1 MDNLHISG
9 IAIVAPLHLSPERV
23 PHDDTRAHSIRPL
36 RRNLATM
43 HMAAAVASNPHR
55 SSATVRP
62 RSHDVRLRCSSS
74 LARIGVDPAEV
85 LEEAADNKQAAA
97 AAREQQRH
105 RSRDEENPR
114 PSRHQQRDEYRASP
128 DRKRRRENVSHYRD
142 TKRSSSSGRLSA
154 ATGTSAYAH
163 RRDRDDAY
171 RAGKKKKHER
181 RDRDR
186 AREDVT
192 RKRVSSGASRTE
204 QRARANRSSAA
215 AVTKPHGATVDDDNK
230 PTPEKVDMPQND
242 EAEIR
247 RRQEI
252 QRQRE
257 EARREINKMVKT
269 VEFNDPFISSRL
281 HDVLNPRAH

>member
-62 RSHDVRLRCSSS
+62 RSHDVTLRCSSS
-74 LARIGVDPAEV
+74 LARVGVDPAEV

-142 TKRSSSSGRLSA
+142 TKRSSSSGRLSE
-154 ATGTSAYAH
+154 ATGTSAYSH

-181 RDRDR
+181 RDR

>member
-1 MDNLHISG
+1 
-9 IAIVAPLHLSPERV
+9 
-23 PHDDTRAHSIRPL
+23 
-36 RRNLATM
+36 
-43 HMAAAVASNPHR
+43 MAAAVASNPHR

-62 RSHDVRLRCSSS
+62 RGHDVTLRCSSS
-74 LARIGVDPAEV
+74 LARVSVDPAEV
-85 LEEAADNKQAAA
+85 LEGAAGNKQAAA

-114 PSRHQQRDEYRASP
+114 PSSRRRQRDEYRARGASP

-142 TKRSSSSGRLSA
+142 AKRSSSSGRLSS
-154 ATGTSAYAH
+154 ATRRTSAYAH

-171 RAGKKKKHER
+171 RAGKNKHER
-181 RDRDR
+181 HEHDRDH
-186 AREDVT
+186 AHEDVT
-192 RKRVSSGASRTE
+192 RKNVPSGASRTE

-215 AVTKPHGATVDDDNK
+215 AVTKPHDVTVDDDRK
-230 PTPEKVDMPQND
+230 PTPEKVETPQND

-257 EARREINKMVKT
+257 EARREINNMVKT
-269 VEFNDPFISSRL
+269 VEFNDPFISLRL
-281 HDVLNPRAH
+281 YDVLNPRAH